1 MKDEYISISEF
12 AKRAGVSQQA
22 VYKRLDKD
30 LKPWLIIKEN
40 KKALNIKALD
50 IFLGKTDS
58 TEVEKVELLKRTI
71 EVLEK
76 QNETLTKELDIKNG
90 QIESLN
96 KSLDELNQRFHESNL
111 LIGSY
116 RQQEL
121 LAEKKEEAPAEPAE
135 PIIVEPTPEPA
146 APDPEEE
153 LSDKEIYKR
162 ALEKLPPMPGLW
174 DRLFEKK
181 VDAWREAQNMAI
193 SKMTDKEREV
203 LYKFGFVGDGK

>member
-111 LIGSY
+111 LVA

-121 LAEKKEEAPAEPAE
+121 QAIEKKEEAPAEPAE
-135 PIIVEPTPEPA
+135 PIIIEPTPEPA
-146 APDPEEE
+146 APDPEEG
-153 LSDKEIYKR
+153 LSDQDIYKS
-162 ALEKLPPMPGLW
+162 AVAKLPPMPGLW

-181 VDAWREAQNMAI
+181 VDAWREAQNIAI

-203 LYKFGFVGDGK
+203 LYKFGFVGDGH

>member
-111 LIGSY
+111 LVA

-121 LAEKKEEAPAEPAE
+121 QAIEKKEEAPAEPAE
-135 PIIVEPTPEPA
+135 PIIIEPTPEPA

-153 LSDKEIYKR
+153 LSDQEIYKR
-162 ALEKLPPMPGLW
+162 ALEKLPPIPKLFDRVLRPELW
-174 DRLFEKK
+174 QQKQQ
-181 VDAWREAQNMAI
+181 EAIAQM
-193 SKMTDKEREV
+193 SEKEREV
-203 LYKFGFVGDGK
+203 LFKYGFVGDGR

>member
-50 IFLGKTDS
+50 IFSGKTDS

-111 LIGSY
+111 LVA

-121 LAEKKEEAPAEPAE
+121 QAIEKKEEAPAEPAE
-135 PIIVEPTPEPA
+135 PIIIEPTPEPA

-153 LSDKEIYKR
+153 LSDQEIYKR
-162 ALEKLPPMPGLW
+162 ALEKLPPIPKLFDRVLRPELW
-174 DRLFEKK
+174 QQKQQ
-181 VDAWREAQNMAI
+181 EAIAQM
-193 SKMTDKEREV
+193 SEKEREV
-203 LYKFGFVGDGK
+203 LFKYGFVGDGR

>member
-1 MKDEYISISEF
+1 MKEEFLSISEF

-50 IFLGKTDS
+50 IFSGKIDS

-90 QIESLN
+90 QIDTLN
-96 KSLDELNQRFHESNL
+96 HQVEELNSRLKESHF
-111 LIGSY
+111 LIG

-121 LAEKKEEAPAEPAE
+121 QAISEKEEAPAEPAE

-162 ALEKLPPMPGLW
+162 ALEKLPPTPKLFDRVLRPELW
-174 DRLFEKK
+174 QKK
-181 VDAWREAQNMAI
+181 QQEAIAQM
-193 SKMTDKEREV
+193 SEKEREV
-203 LYKFGFVGDGK
+203 LFKYGFVGDGR

>member
-1 MKDEYISISEF
+1 MKQEYISISEF

-146 APDPEEE
+146 APDPEEG
-153 LSDKEIYKR
+153 LSDQDIYKR
-162 ALEKLPPMPGLW
+162 ALEKLPPIPKLFDRVLRPELW
-174 DRLFEKK
+174 QQKQQ
-181 VDAWREAQNMAI
+181 EAIAQM
-193 SKMTDKEREV
+193 SEKEREV
-203 LYKFGFVGDGK
+203 LFKFGFVGDGR